1 MAKKPEYTRFTV
13 YSKYDPATKEYDI
26 PSYNKD
32 IRNII
37 NNAVKSALPEGAFF
51 QVGEKDL
58 SKSGRGRWDIYVH
71 TEDKNV
77 LRKSLGTIES
87 ELTFNGN
94 GDRKYHITRAIPV
107 DRRLAR
113 ELRREESDSDG
124 YVNSSSVGGSG
135 SRSYTSSEDSAEG
148 RSSKWLFIKAIAL
161 LTTISNITRRILSS
175 VLTFSQQTAQD
186 MITAHNLGM
195 SYASVRDYRHLEG
208 THGLK
213 EGTVTGAVADI
224 QSKFG
229 NITSLDEKALEALAV
244 VMGGKI
250 EDMATMG
257 LGASNPEQVLAS
269 IIDAFN
275 ERANS
280 GYNSVGQYVG
290 EQQARR
296 ELYSYLLKVSPQI
309 ADIFA
314 TMQEEQHNINSL
326 FRDQADTFE
335 NWKNAF
341 PQKRGVDVPAQ
352 DNVLVTTSQQWNVL
366 KETLNTIKETLARN
380 LAPDILA
387 ILRRISDMRIGLSE
401 SQNEAKNQENKL
413 ANSVFIANANK
424 QLEFLKG
431 DNLTEAE
438 KQRKKALEYYIKLAE
453 KENNSTGNIGNI
465 VPTEDE
471 IVVKGLRLAQ
481 AELETDFMR
490 SEDAYS
496 PELRHIV
503 DTYIPV
509 SKLKA
514 YEEQYKNDLSARAED
529 FANEQVQKAKDDRA
543 RTRDKMV
550 ASARER
556 AKAKTKDKNSE
567 YYVSFWN
574 KQIKGLQSADVE
586 QMALVEELYYDTWS
600 KDKQEL
606 WDVTP
611 VKDRRA
617 LAIGWGAMLRDPIT
631 GSWGGVKLPE
641 AEALS
646 FEQELKIRK
655 LATSDYKFA
664 FNEEQFYLSA
674 YKNWEDILWKHLLNM
689 LKESLVEQST
699 EGTPLYDLDVL
710 QRKYGTNLERLA
722 GVVEGDTWGSIV
734 SKVSNEDGHYVHKI
748 ILDVNADG
756 KTYND
761 IELASYIT
769 NRISDVGTVVKQATI
784 KAGNVTIDAQGKP
797 ASTY

>member
-124 YVNSSSVGGSG
+124 YVNGSSVGGSS
-135 SRSYTSSEDSAEG
+135 SRSYTSTEDSAEG
-148 RSSKWLFIKAIAL
+148 RSSRWLFIKAIAL

-213 EGTVTGAVADI
+213 EGTITGAVSDI
-224 QSKFG
+224 QSEFG

-257 LGASNPEQVLAS
+257 LGASNPEKVLAS

-296 ELYSYLLKVSPQI
+296 ELYSYL
-309 ADIFA
+309 D
-314 TMQEEQHNINSL
+314 
-326 FRDQADTFE
+326 
-335 NWKNAF
+335 
-341 PQKRGVDVPAQ
+341 
-352 DNVLVTTSQQWNVL
+352 
-366 KETLNTIKETLARN
+366 
-380 LAPDILA
+380 
-387 ILRRISDMRIGLSE
+387 
-401 SQNEAKNQENKL
+401 
-413 ANSVFIANANK
+413 
-424 QLEFLKG
+424 
-431 DNLTEAE
+431 
-438 KQRKKALEYYIKLAE
+438 
-453 KENNSTGNIGNI
+453 
-465 VPTEDE
+465 
-471 IVVKGLRLAQ
+471 
-481 AELETDFMR
+481 
-490 SEDAYS
+490 
-496 PELRHIV
+496 
-503 DTYIPV
+503 
-509 SKLKA
+509 
-514 YEEQYKNDLSARAED
+514 
-529 FANEQVQKAKDDRA
+529 
-543 RTRDKMV
+543 
-550 ASARER
+550 
-556 AKAKTKDKNSE
+556 
-567 YYVSFWN
+567 SF
-574 KQIKGLQSADVE
+574 
-586 QMALVEELYYDTWS
+586 
-600 KDKQEL
+600 
-606 WDVTP
+606 
-611 VKDRRA
+611 
-617 LAIGWGAMLRDPIT
+617 
-631 GSWGGVKLPE
+631 
-641 AEALS
+641 
-646 FEQELKIRK
+646 
-655 LATSDYKFA
+655 
-664 FNEEQFYLSA
+664 
-674 YKNWEDILWKHLLNM
+674 
-689 LKESLVEQST
+689 
-699 EGTPLYDLDVL
+699 
-710 QRKYGTNLERLA
+710 
-722 GVVEGDTWGSIV
+722 
-734 SKVSNEDGHYVHKI
+734 
-748 ILDVNADG
+748 
-756 KTYND
+756 
-761 IELASYIT
+761 
-769 NRISDVGTVVKQATI
+769 
-784 KAGNVTIDAQGKP
+784 
-797 ASTY
+797 